1 MKVGIT
7 LDISRGSLFTSG
19 INQNALYL
27 ALLFQK
33 GGHESF
39 LIYSKR
45 QKEGNSFNQIKEL
58 ELGNVKLI
66 TFEDVVKEKLD
77 IAISLGITIEKNM
90 AQSFRS
96 HNPNIKFISYKCGN
110 EFLVDAETYLY
121 NTHESRAELR
131 KTIDPVVPDAIWSIP
146 QMENTN
152 LQYYSF
158 LQGTDNS
165 TVVPF
170 VWDPLSIEYSSKKMG
185 GVEYNGRKINRIAI
199 MEPNISMMKFCIP
212 PSIVADRVFKNHKDI
227 EIEKLMLIGA
237 NAVKDNTRFKSLI
250 ARMELFKHKKMSADG
265 RHSTPYILQNW
276 AQIVLSWQ
284 WENALNYLYFDVAWM
299 GYPIVHNAH
308 LCRDIGYYYEGFNYE
323 QGEVV
328 LADAMRSHSTNKD
341 YMSQEREKIKR
352 YTRENLRL
360 VEQYNQLLDDVVN
373 DNFKRQQYHWE
384 TNEVSPLNI

>member
-58 ELGNVKLI
+58 EMGNVKLI
-66 TFEDVVKEKLD
+66 TFEDAAHEKLD
-77 IAISLGITIEKNM
+77 VAISLGITIETNM
-90 AQSFRS
+90 AALYRE
-96 HNPNIKFISYKCGN
+96 HNPNIKFVSYKCGN

-121 NTHESRAELR
+121 DTHEARAKTR
-131 KTIDPVVPDAIWSIP
+131 KTIKPVVPDAIWSIP

-158 LQGTDNS
+158 LLGTDNS

-170 VWDPLSIEYSSKKMG
+170 VWDPLSIEYSSNKIG
-185 GVEYNGRKINRIAI
+185 GIEYDGRKINRIAI

-212 PSIVADRVFKNHKDI
+212 PTIVADRVFKNHKDI

-237 NAVKDNTRFKSLI
+237 HTVKDNTRFKSLI
-250 ARMELFKHKKMSADG
+250 NKMELFKNKKMSADG

-352 YTRENLRL
+352 YTRENPRL